1 MTRKELHKQ
10 RGVIEG
16 LRRAADLVEGYDG
29 RDPNSCVTTQH
40 KIAEALRQEAAALE
54 ENT

>member
-16 LRRAADLVEGYDG
+16 LRLAAVLAEHYDG

-40 KIAEALRQEAAALE
+40 KIAEALRQEANMLE